1 MWRLTNRSSTSLCW
15 IILFICC
22 IREITAAR
30 KETGPEYLLCRYCG
44 SDTADA
50 SYLNYLISPEAISF
64 KNQSVY
70 GLQNVGVQLLENP
83 HGNRFQL
90 VTLKKAGCVG
100 RGSWSSQ
107 DTWFPGYSW
116 KNCFCTHCGRQLGW
130 VFLHE
135 SEVSQ
140 GNNKSS
146 NSFYALIVDKI
157 LSESFSDSLIAF
169 PKL

>member
-1 MWRLTNRSSTSLCW
+1 MWRRVKRNSTRLCW
-15 IILFICC
+15 QLLFICFQVVL
-22 IREITAAR
+22 TAR
-30 KETGPEYLLCRYCG
+30 KEGGPEYLLCRYCG

-50 SYLNYLISPEAISF
+50 SYLSYLVSPEAISY

-70 GLQNVGVQLLENP
+70 GLQHVGVQLLENP
-83 HGNRFQL
+83 HGNRFHL

-100 RGSWSSQ
+100 KGSWSSQ

-116 KNCFCTHCGRQLGW
+116 RNCFCTHCGRQLGW
-130 VFLHE
+130 IFQTDPEL
-135 SEVSQ
+135 SE

-169 PKL
+169 PKI